1 MSTDGSTGTNGSIGT
16 TTSTTS
22 TTGATDATG
31 TTGTTRAVRK
41 ALVIGGGIAGPVMAL
56 ALRGAGIEAEVFEAY
71 ETSAEG
77 VGGTFMVAPNGL
89 AALAAVGLAEQ
100 VGGVGQLIERMVME
114 DGKGGAFAEL
124 PVGGR
129 AMRRAELYTV
139 LQRRLREEG
148 LPVRYGKRLVGVEEG
163 PAGVTA
169 RFADGSTA
177 DGDLL
182 IGADGTRSVVRELID
197 PAAPGPRYTGLIGV
211 GGYSAH
217 RLEGARGRGESV
229 HFAQGGRAFF
239 GFWALPDG
247 AGTTWFSNIPQP
259 EQLTAEQARGVSR
272 QDWLALARELH
283 AEDLPARDILAEA
296 DAATVEVFPRLE
308 IMPSVPHWYRDRL
321 VLVGDSVHAPS
332 NSSGQGVSL
341 AVESAVEL
349 ARCLGSHPDLPS
361 ALAAYEAVRRPAVEA
376 VAAKAAAVN
385 HQKASA
391 GAGI

>member
-1 MSTDGSTGTNGSIGT
+1 MSAPRTP
-16 TTSTTS
+16 
-22 TTGATDATG
+22 
-31 TTGTTRAVRK
+31 RK
-41 ALVIGGGIAGPVMAL
+41 ALVIGGGIAGPVTAL
-56 ALRGAGIEAEVFEAY
+56 ALRRAGIEAEVFEAY
-71 ETSAEG
+71 GTSAEG
-77 VGGTFMVAPNGL
+77 IGGTFMIAPNGL

-100 VGGVGQLIERMVME
+100 VDGVGQLIERMVME
-114 DGKGGAFAEL
+114 DGKGGTFAEF

-129 AMRRAELYTV
+129 AMRRAELYEV

-148 LPVRYGKRLVGVEEG
+148 LSVRYGKRLVGVKES
-163 PAGVTA
+163 PTGVTA

-182 IGADGTRSVVRELID
+182 IGTDGTRSVVRELID
-197 PAAPGPRYTGLIGV
+197 PAAPGPQYTGLIGV

-217 RLEGARGRGESV
+217 RLDGARGRGETM
-229 HFAQGGRAFF
+229 HFAQGGQAFF

-247 AGTTWFSNIPQP
+247 AGTAWFSNIPQP
-259 EQLTAEQARGVSR
+259 EQLTSEQARRVS
-272 QDWLALARELH
+272 QEDWLALARKVH
-283 AEDLPARDILAEA
+283 AEDLPARDVLAEA

-349 ARCLGSHPDLPS
+349 ARCLESHPGLPG
-361 ALAAYEAVRRPAVEA
+361 ALAAYEAARRPVVEE

-385 HQKASA
+385 NRKASA
-391 GAGI
+391 GAGV